1 MGNTERL
8 ILFFGLFC
16 LSCYYPGYSPTPV
29 QTQTTEVVLSG
40 GEGTEILAEGVAAIT
55 GDVAMARDQ
64 ALKDALRKAVEQ
76 GVGTFINSETRV
88 ENFQLLSDR
97 IYSQAQGYVSS
108 YRLVSESREVD
119 LYRVVVRAKVKLER
133 IEDDLRAIG
142 ILIAEQGRPRVMVV
156 VRKVANPVAVTVGA
170 ETMAPELVET
180 MLTAA
185 FQEKGFPVVDRSTVE
200 KNLDRERLRKILEG
214 DTQTAILLGT
224 ATGAE
229 IGVVGTLQE
238 AVARKTVPYTQEER
252 DYHRIEL
259 SARAINLN
267 SGEVLGAGVVSAEA
281 PFSAE
286 AARRTAADSISRILI
301 SRILTGW
308 KRRENVTLIYARNAD
323 FQKVEIFKSEVRAK
337 VRGVSAVLTRE
348 LSGSDAVIEIVS
360 ETATPEVIEQI
371 GSREMAVRFQIEGVV
386 GNRIDIKFLEET
398 EQQN

>member
-1 MGNTERL
+1 MRNTERL
-8 ILFFGLFC
+8 ILLFGLFC
-16 LSCYYPGYSPTPV
+16 LSCYHPGYSPTSV

-40 GEGTEILAEGVAAIT
+40 GEGSEILAEGVAAIT
-55 GDVAMARDQ
+55 GSVDIARDQ

-108 YRLVSESREVD
+108 YRVVSESREAD
-119 LYRVVVRAKVKLER
+119 LYRVVVRAKVKLAR

-142 ILIAEQGRPRVMVV
+142 ILVAEQGRPRVMVV
-156 VRKVANPVAVTVGA
+156 VRKVANPGAVTVSE
-170 ETMAPELVET
+170 ETMTPELVET
-180 MLTAA
+180 MLTGA
-185 FQEKGFPVVDRSTVE
+185 FQEKGFPVVDRATIE
-200 KNLDRERLRKILEG
+200 KNLNRERLRRILEG
-214 DTQTAILLGT
+214 DTQAAILLGT

-229 IGVVGTLQE
+229 IGVVGTIQE
-238 AVARKTVPYTQEER
+238 AIARKKVPYTQEER

-267 SGEVLGAGVVSAEA
+267 TGAVLGAGVVNAET

-286 AARRTAADSISRILI
+286 AARRTVADSISRILI

-308 KRRENVTLIYARNAD
+308 KRRENVTLVYARNAD
-323 FQKVEIFKSEVRAK
+323 FQKVELFKSELRAR
-337 VRGVSAVLTRE
+337 VRGVNAVLTRE

-371 GSREMAVRFQIEGVV
+371 GSREMAVRFQIEGIT
-386 GNRIDIKFLEET
+386 GNRIDIRFLE
-398 EQQN
+398 

>member
-1 MGNTERL
+1 MQHTERL

-16 LSCYYPGYSPTPV
+16 LSCYHPGYSPTPI

-40 GEGTEILAEGVAAIT
+40 GEGSEILAEGVAAIT
-55 GDVAMARDQ
+55 SSVDVARDQ

-108 YRLVSESREVD
+108 YRVVSESREAD
-119 LYRVVVRAKVKLER
+119 LYRVVVRAKVKLAR

-142 ILIAEQGRPRVMVV
+142 ILVAEQGRPRVMVV
-156 VRKVANPVAVTVGA
+156 VRKVANPGAVTVSE
-170 ETMAPELVET
+170 ETMTPELVET
-180 MLTAA
+180 MLTGA
-185 FQEKGFPVVDRSTVE
+185 FQEKGFPVVDRATIE
-200 KNLDRERLRKILEG
+200 KNLNRERLRKVLEG
-214 DTQTAILLGT
+214 DTQAAMLLGT

-238 AVARKTVPYTQEER
+238 ARARKKVPYTQEER

-267 SGEVLGAGVVSAEA
+267 TGEVLGAGVVNAEA

-286 AARRTAADSISRILI
+286 AARRMVADSISRILI
-301 SRILTGW
+301 SRILAGW
-308 KRRENVTLIYARNAD
+308 KRRENVTLVYARNAD
-323 FQKVEIFKSEVRAK
+323 FQKVELFKSEVRAR
-337 VRGVSAVLTRE
+337 VRGVNTVLTRE
-348 LSGSDAVIEIVS
+348 LSGNDVVIEIVS

-371 GSREMAVRFQIEGVV
+371 GSKEMAVRFQIEGVT
-386 GNRIDIKFLEET
+386 GNRIDIRFLEEV
-398 EQQN
+398 ER

>member
-1 MGNTERL
+1 MQNTERL
-8 ILFFGLFC
+8 ILFWGLLC
-16 LSCYYPGYSPTPV
+16 LSCYHPGYSPTPV

-40 GEGTEILAEGVAAIT
+40 GEGSEILAEGVAAIT
-55 GDVAMARDQ
+55 GSIDIARDQ

-108 YRLVSESREVD
+108 YRVVSESRESD
-119 LYRVVVRAKVKLER
+119 LYRVVVRAKVKLAR

-142 ILIAEQGRPRVMVV
+142 ILVAEQGRPRVMVV
-156 VRKVANPVAVTVGA
+156 VRKVTNSGAVTVSE
-170 ETMAPELVET
+170 ETMTPELVET
-180 MLTAA
+180 MLTGA
-185 FQEKGFPVVDRSTVE
+185 FQEKGFPVVDRATIE
-200 KNLDRERLRKILEG
+200 KNLNRERLRKVLEG
-214 DTQTAILLGT
+214 DTQAAMLLGT

-238 AVARKTVPYTQEER
+238 AMARKKVPYTQEER

-267 SGEVLGAGVVSAEA
+267 TGEVLGAGVVNAEA

-286 AARRTAADSISRILI
+286 AARRTVADSISRILI

-308 KRRENVTLIYARNAD
+308 KRRENVTLVYARNAD
-323 FQKVEIFKSEVRAK
+323 FQKVELFKSELRAR
-337 VRGVSAVLTRE
+337 VRGVNTVLTRE
-348 LSGSDAVIEIVS
+348 LSGNDAVIEIVS

-371 GSREMAVRFQIEGVV
+371 GSKEMAVRFQIEGVT
-386 GNRIDIKFLEET
+386 GNRIDIRFLEEV
-398 EQQN
+398 ER

>member
-1 MGNTERL
+1 
-8 ILFFGLFC
+8 
-16 LSCYYPGYSPTPV
+16 
-29 QTQTTEVVLSG
+29 VLSG
-40 GEGTEILAEGVAAIT
+40 GEGSEILAEGVAAIT
-55 GDVAMARDQ
+55 GSVDIARDQ

-108 YRLVSESREVD
+108 YRVVSESREAD
-119 LYRVVVRAKVKLER
+119 LYRVVVRAKVKLAR

-142 ILIAEQGRPRVMVV
+142 ILVAEQGRPRVMVV
-156 VRKVANPVAVTVGA
+156 VRKVANPGAVTVSE
-170 ETMAPELVET
+170 ETMTPELVET
-180 MLTAA
+180 MLTGA
-185 FQEKGFPVVDRSTVE
+185 FQEKGFPVVDRATIE
-200 KNLDRERLRKILEG
+200 KNLNRERLRRILEG
-214 DTQTAILLGT
+214 DTQAAILLGT

-238 AVARKTVPYTQEER
+238 AIARKKVPYTQEER

-267 SGEVLGAGVVSAEA
+267 TGAVLGAGVVNAET

-286 AARRTAADSISRILI
+286 AARRTVADSISRILI

-308 KRRENVTLIYARNAD
+308 KRRENVTLVYARNAD
-323 FQKVEIFKSEVRAK
+323 FQKVELFKSELRAR
-337 VRGVSAVLTRE
+337 VRGVNSVLTRE

-371 GSREMAVRFQIEGVV
+371 GSREMAVRFQIEGIT
-386 GNRIDIKFLEET
+386 GNRIDIRFLE
-398 EQQN
+398 

>member
-1 MGNTERL
+1 MRNTERL
-8 ILFFGLFC
+8 ILLFGLFC
-16 LSCYYPGYSPTPV
+16 LSCYHPGYSPTSV

-40 GEGTEILAEGVAAIT
+40 GEGSEILAEGVAAIT
-55 GDVAMARDQ
+55 GSVDIARDQ

-108 YRLVSESREVD
+108 YRVVSESREAD
-119 LYRVVVRAKVKLER
+119 LYRVVVRAKVKLAR

-142 ILIAEQGRPRVMVV
+142 ILVAEQGRPRVMVV
-156 VRKVANPVAVTVGA
+156 VRKVANPGAVTVSE
-170 ETMAPELVET
+170 ETMTPELVET
-180 MLTAA
+180 MLTGA
-185 FQEKGFPVVDRSTVE
+185 FQEKGFPVVDRATIE
-200 KNLDRERLRKILEG
+200 KNLNRERLRRILEG
-214 DTQTAILLGT
+214 DTQAAILLGT

-238 AVARKTVPYTQEER
+238 AIARKKVPYTQEER

-267 SGEVLGAGVVSAEA
+267 TGAVLGAGVVNAET

-286 AARRTAADSISRILI
+286 AARRTVADSISRILI

-308 KRRENVTLIYARNAD
+308 KRRENVTLVYARNAD
-323 FQKVEIFKSEVRAK
+323 FQKVELFKSELRAR
-337 VRGVSAVLTRE
+337 VRGVNSVLTRE

-371 GSREMAVRFQIEGVV
+371 GSREMAVRFQIEGIT
-386 GNRIDIKFLEET
+386 GNRIDIRFLE
-398 EQQN
+398 

>member
-1 MGNTERL
+1 MRNTERL
-8 ILFFGLFC
+8 ILLFGLFC
-16 LSCYYPGYSPTPV
+16 LSCYHPGYSPTSV

-40 GEGTEILAEGVAAIT
+40 GEGSEILAEGVAAIT
-55 GDVAMARDQ
+55 GSVDIARDQ

-108 YRLVSESREVD
+108 YRVVSESREAD
-119 LYRVVVRAKVKLER
+119 LYRVVVRAKVKLAR

-142 ILIAEQGRPRVMVV
+142 ILVAEQGRPRVMVV
-156 VRKVANPVAVTVGA
+156 VRKVANPGAVTVSE
-170 ETMAPELVET
+170 ETMTPELVET
-180 MLTAA
+180 MLTGA
-185 FQEKGFPVVDRSTVE
+185 FQEKGFPVVDRATIE
-200 KNLDRERLRKILEG
+200 KNLNRERLRRILEG
-214 DTQTAILLGT
+214 DTQAAILLGT

-238 AVARKTVPYTQEER
+238 AIARKKVPYTQEER

-267 SGEVLGAGVVSAEA
+267 TGAVLGAGVVNAET

-286 AARRTAADSISRILI
+286 AARRTVADSISRILI

-308 KRRENVTLIYARNAD
+308 KRRENVTLVYARNAD
-323 FQKVEIFKSEVRAK
+323 FQKVELFKSELRAR
-337 VRGVSAVLTRE
+337 VRGVNAVLTRE

-371 GSREMAVRFQIEGVV
+371 GSREMAVRFQIEGIT
-386 GNRIDIKFLEET
+386 GNRIDIRFLE
-398 EQQN
+398 